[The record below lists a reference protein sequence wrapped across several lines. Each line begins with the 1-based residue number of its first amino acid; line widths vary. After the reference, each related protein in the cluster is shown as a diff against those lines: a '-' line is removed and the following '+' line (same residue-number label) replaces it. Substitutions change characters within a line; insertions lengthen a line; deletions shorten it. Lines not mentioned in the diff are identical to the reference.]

1 MRRARVQSP
10 RSRKTLQGKG
20 LVTVT
25 PVAFCKLHHVLL
37 VCSRRCGG
45 RLFRALFA
53 EVDLDSSGVYQDHRI
68 AQPGYICL
76 NCGSPAFDLS
86 EVPGEM
92 NAEAEADTPPAGAD
106 ILCPVCETL
115 VQVDA
120 GMECPNCGAPL
131 EVAEGR

>member
-1 MRRARVQSP
+1 M
-10 RSRKTLQGKG
+10 
-20 LVTVT
+20 
-25 PVAFCKLHHVLL
+25 LL

-45 RLFRALFA
+45 KLFRALFA
-53 EVDLDSSGVYQDHRI
+53 EVEIDSGGDYQDYRI

-86 EVPGEM
+86 EVPVEM
-92 NAEAEADTPPAGAD
+92 EAEAREDEVKSVAAD

-115 VQVDA
+115 VQVDE

-131 EVAEGR
+131 EVA